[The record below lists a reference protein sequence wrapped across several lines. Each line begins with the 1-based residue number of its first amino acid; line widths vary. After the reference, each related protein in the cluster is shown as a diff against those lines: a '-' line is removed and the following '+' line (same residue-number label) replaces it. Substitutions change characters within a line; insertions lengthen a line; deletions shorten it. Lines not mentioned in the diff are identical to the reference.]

1 MRISRLR
8 CVLLGISLLSC
19 LSWTSLAAR
28 AQRQDPADPTPQR
41 REAVRCASSD
51 DATPNG
57 LAVVLPP
64 GEKGYK
70 SGNLEALNNPFVS
83 GVAVQIN
90 WRDIEPVQGKPDWSK
105 LDALFAAAI
114 SSQKWVQLDIV
125 PGFFSPEWALAGA
138 KTDLFLVPYGPD
150 HGTVAKLPMPWDPV
164 YLDRWFAFVKQ
175 LSERYGKSPAFRMI
189 AAAGPTSVS
198 EEMTLPSN
206 SPPAV
211 KKWLSDG
218 YTPAKYLGAWEK
230 AFHVY
235 ADSFPNQCVSLAAPG
250 LPILERGK
258 SGRPAR
264 LAAKQDIVE
273 RAVKVLGRRLA
284 IQSNDLHAGHAQVE
298 AFDGTDFINSYSG
311 RIITG
316 FEMRGGSQG
325 AGPSQVMGAAGNPPL
340 ALRKSVDKGMAANSS
355 GRHIN
360 FLEIYEGD
368 VLAPD
373 MQPVL
378 QYAASLFGKSKP

>member
-8 CVLLGISLLSC
+8 RVLLGISLLSC
-19 LSWTSLAAR
+19 LSWTSLPAR
-28 AQRQDPADPTPQR
+28 AQRQ
-41 REAVRCASSD
+41 EAVQCASSD
-51 DATPNG
+51 DATPSG

-64 GEKGYK
+64 GERGYK
-70 SGNLEALNNPFVS
+70 SGNFESLNNPFVS

-105 LDALFAAAI
+105 LDALFAAAE
-114 SSQKWVQLDIV
+114 SSKKWVQLDIF
-125 PGFFSPEWALAGA
+125 PGFFSPAWALEGA
-138 KTDLFLVPYGPD
+138 RTDQFEIPYGPG
-150 HGTVAKLPMPWDPV
+150 HGTVRTLPMPWDHV
-164 YLDRWFAFVKQ
+164 YLDRWFGLMKQ
-175 LSERYGKSPAFRMI
+175 VSERYGTSPAFRMI
-189 AAAGPTSVS
+189 AASGPTSVS

-211 KKWLSDG
+211 KKWLGDG

-230 AFHVY
+230 ALRVY

-250 LPILERGK
+250 LPILERGET
-258 SGRPAR
+258 GLPAR
-264 LAAKQDIVE
+264 VRAKQDIVE
-273 RAVKVLGRRLA
+273 RAFKVLGRRLVV
-284 IQSNDLHAGHAQVE
+284 QSNDLHAGHAQVE

-340 ALRKSVDKGMAANSS
+340 ALRKSVDKGMAANRS
-355 GRHIN
+355 GRHVN
-360 FLEIYEGD
+360 FLEIYQGD

>member
-28 AQRQDPADPTPQR
+28 AQRQDPADPAPQR

-218 YTPAKYLGAWEK
+218 YTFLWRPQASQFLSGGNPVVLRVCAQSKTSSNGQSRSLDAGLQFNRTIFMPATRRSKLLTAPILSTVIADELLLASRCAVVPKAPGPAKLWALQEI
-230 AFHVY
+230 
-235 ADSFPNQCVSLAAPG
+235 
-250 LPILERGK
+250 LP
-258 SGRPAR
+258 SP
-264 LAAKQDIVE
+264 
-273 RAVKVLGRRLA
+273 
-284 IQSNDLHAGHAQVE
+284 
-298 AFDGTDFINSYSG
+298 
-311 RIITG
+311 
-316 FEMRGGSQG
+316 
-325 AGPSQVMGAAGNPPL
+325 
-340 ALRKSVDKGMAANSS
+340 
-355 GRHIN
+355 
-360 FLEIYEGD
+360 
-368 VLAPD
+368 
-373 MQPVL
+373 
-378 QYAASLFGKSKP
+378 